1 MTPKRLLGRL
11 FLSFVAALLVL
22 TALVWL
28 TGWKKPPEYSGFDPI
43 DLPVPV
49 MTDAEYDRVIE
60 THRRPYIYEI
70 SSGAGA
76 VLVFGAEHT
85 RDPNNPQIGLISESW
100 ARFRPT
106 VALVEGRM
114 GFFPAAFVDPVEQ
127 FGESGAVYGLAR
139 RHRVEIHT
147 WEQPLEIEL
156 TFILKEFPPE
166 QVALFYVLRPYFG
179 NRRFGKPADPGSFV
193 EEYRRKRTRWPG
205 LEGTLPDIGAIDAVW
220 RRDFA
225 GLPDWRDESDED
237 GLPGYLGAIARR
249 AGIARDAHL
258 VQAVIHLVRAGR
270 RVFVVAG
277 SAHAVKIEAAL
288 RAALRAE

>member
-1 MTPKRLLGRL
+1 MKTRRFVIRLGLGII
-11 FLSFVAALLVL
+11 AALLGL
-22 TALVWL
+22 AALVWL
-28 TGWKKPPEYSGFDPI
+28 TGWKNPPEYSGFEPI
-43 DLPVPV
+43 DLSVPV
-49 MTDAEYDRVIE
+49 MTDAEYSQVIE
-60 THRRPYIYEI
+60 THCRPYIYEI

-85 RDPNNPQIGLISESW
+85 RDPRNPQIGLISESW
-100 ARFRPT
+100 ARFQPA

-114 GFFPAAFVDPVEQ
+114 GFLPAAFVDPVKQ

-139 RHRVEIHT
+139 RHRVEIYT
-147 WEQPLEIEL
+147 WEQPLEAEL
-156 TFILKEFPPE
+156 AFVLGEFPPE

-179 NRRFGKPADPGSFV
+179 NLRFGKPADPERFV
-193 EEYRRKRTRWPG
+193 EEYLRKRTRWPG
-205 LEGTLPDIGAIDAVW
+205 LEGTLPDMGAIDAVW

-225 GLPDWRDESDED
+225 GLLDWRDESDED

-258 VQAVIHLVRAGR
+258 VQAIIHLVKSGR
-270 RVFVVAG
+270 RVFVTAG

-288 RAALRAE
+288 RAALQVK